1 MLSRVNPIEP
11 KQPAHNRKGQVKWL
25 VTLACLSLVLPMLCI
40 RMVEQAANAQI
51 AQPQL
56 ARVIN
61 ENTPTVIS
69 NQYIVVFKPG
79 TARSDVLV
87 AERTVERL
95 GGKIG
100 FRYTSALIGFSATL
114 STSVLQAVRAIKGVD
129 YIEADQKFSFDVT
142 QPNPP
147 KGLDRTSERLLGI
160 FPAPPLDSK
169 YTYSET
175 GAGVNAYVIDS
186 GVRVTHNEFGGR
198 AFLTPFTGCT
208 GNFSDAVGH
217 GTHVAGTIGGT
228 TFGIAKNVKLYSVR
242 VADCTG
248 APTLANIIGGVSW
261 VQTNAIHPAV
271 ANMSLGGPVSAALD
285 TAVTNAIASGV
296 TFVIAA
302 GNSNVDACNV
312 SPARVPTA
320 ITVGNIDPSTDQRAS
335 SSNFGACLD
344 LFAPGV
350 GILSSW
356 NTGDTAT
363 NTIGGTSMAAPHV
376 AGVAAFYLE
385 NNPLA
390 TPAAVW
396 GGFHG
401 IHYNADVST
410 TPGWSGVINPGTG
423 SPNEL
428 LHWGSVNDGYDDG
441 DPHITTV
448 DGVRYD
454 FQGAG
459 EFVTLRDSSGLEIQK
474 RQTPVAT
481 TFNPGQNPH
490 TGLATCVSLN
500 TAVAARVGN
509 HRVTFQPNLNGM
521 PDPSGLQLRVDGV
534 LTTLGPNGFALGAGA
549 RVVSSSGGGIEI
561 DFPDGTALIVT
572 PGWWS
577 TTSKWYLNISV
588 LHTPASQGIMG
599 AIAPGSWLPA
609 LPNGTSLGAKPSSLH
624 QRYVD
629 LNQTFADAW
638 RVTNA
643 TSLFDYA
650 PGTSTATFTNRSWP
664 QESGACVIP
673 RIPPVQPIELR
684 AAQQLCREVVGKNMN
699 ADCVFDVAL
708 TGEAGFAKTYL
719 LSQQIQAGS
728 TTIGVIS
735 DKDST
740 SIGEAVALTATVAR
754 NASGGRGAPTG
765 TVQFILN
772 EKNVGEPVRLDSNGL
787 ATLKTASLP
796 VGNHL
801 LAARYTPSNG
811 SVFFGSTSVSR
822 RYTVRGRVN
831 DRDAGSARPATLDV
845 GLLSSRRVDSFHRN
859 RLP

>member
-1 MLSRVNPIEP
+1 
-11 KQPAHNRKGQVKWL
+11 
-25 VTLACLSLVLPMLCI
+25 
-40 RMVEQAANAQI
+40 
-51 AQPQL
+51 
-56 ARVIN
+56 
-61 ENTPTVIS
+61 
-69 NQYIVVFKPG
+69 
-79 TARSDVLV
+79 
-87 AERTVERL
+87 
-95 GGKIG
+95 
-100 FRYTSALIGFSATL
+100 
-114 STSVLQAVRAIKGVD
+114 
-129 YIEADQKFSFDVT
+129 
-142 QPNPP
+142 
-147 KGLDRTSERLLGI
+147 
-160 FPAPPLDSK
+160 
-169 YTYSET
+169 
-175 GAGVNAYVIDS
+175 
-186 GVRVTHNEFGGR
+186 
-198 AFLTPFTGCT
+198 
-208 GNFSDAVGH
+208 
-217 GTHVAGTIGGT
+217 
-228 TFGIAKNVKLYSVR
+228 
-242 VADCTG
+242 
-248 APTLANIIGGVSW
+248 
-261 VQTNAIHPAV
+261 
-271 ANMSLGGPVSAALD
+271 
-285 TAVTNAIASGV
+285 
-296 TFVIAA
+296 
-302 GNSNVDACNV
+302 
-312 SPARVPTA
+312 
-320 ITVGNIDPSTDQRAS
+320 
-335 SSNFGACLD
+335 
-344 LFAPGV
+344 
-350 GILSSW
+350 
-356 NTGDTAT
+356 
-363 NTIGGTSMAAPHV
+363 
-376 AGVAAFYLE
+376 
-385 NNPLA
+385 
-390 TPAAVW
+390 
-396 GGFHG
+396 
-401 IHYNADVST
+401 
-410 TPGWSGVINPGTG
+410 
-423 SPNEL
+423 
-428 LHWGSVNDGYDDG
+428 
-441 DPHITTV
+441 
-448 DGVRYD
+448 VRYD